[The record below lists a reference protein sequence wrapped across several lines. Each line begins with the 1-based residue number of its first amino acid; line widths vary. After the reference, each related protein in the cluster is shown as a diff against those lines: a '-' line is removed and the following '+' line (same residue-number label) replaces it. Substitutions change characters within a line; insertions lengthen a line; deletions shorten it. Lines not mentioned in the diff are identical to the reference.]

1 MQKHLLS
8 IQQLSSKNILDI
20 LAMAKGFQS
29 DASQPFPPLLQK
41 KWVANL
47 FFESST
53 RTRCSFE
60 IAAKQLGAEVLNLDI
75 PHSSTQK
82 GEAILDTVK
91 TLEAMGCDLFVVR
104 HSEDGMSQRIAEHLK
119 TASVINAGDG
129 QNEHPTQAL
138 LDMLTISQYKP
149 NFSALSVA
157 IVGDI
162 VHSRVA
168 RSDIFALQTLGVKQI
183 RVIAPSILL
192 PQKDF
197 LAPQNKAPI
206 QVFEDLYE
214 GLQDVDVLIALRIQ
228 KERMLEDKK
237 FNIEAF
243 SHAYCITE
251 EALQQAKPD
260 VIVMHPGPFN
270 RGVEI
275 SSAVADGSHSVI
287 LQQVKNGVAIRM
299 AVFEFLLSSRLSAVI
314 HVSAR

>member
-299 AVFEFLLSSRLSAVI
+299 AVFEFLLSSRDFPLS
-314 HVSAR
+314 SM